1 MTTEQEKLSKRIE
14 DRTLSIRSLFKTFCL
29 DFNINAIMSP
39 VLLKKS
45 IEYYFT
51 DTQVIKNN
59 HLAINRTNDSKKF
72 AFMVKAINITKPI
85 RTSGDSVTFRQ
96 LHINEVF
103 SLYCGLNHIKD
114 QNIRNIVL
122 GHMKNFVYLIFNQ
135 EMNYLQLALT
145 MDLIFQKEISTMKG
159 KDSL

>member
-1 MTTEQEKLSKRIE
+1 
-14 DRTLSIRSLFKTFCL
+14 
-29 DFNINAIMSP
+29 
-39 VLLKKS
+39 LLRKS

-85 RTSGDSVTFRQ
+85 RTSGDNVSFKKIY
-96 LHINEVF
+96 INEIF
-103 SLYCGLNHIKD
+103 SLYCGINHIKD

-122 GHMKNFVYLIFNQ
+122 GHMKNFVYLIFHQ

-145 MDLIFQKEISTMKG
+145 MDLVFKKEISTIRKG
-159 KDSL
+159 Q

>member
-1 MTTEQEKLSKRIE
+1 MTEQQKLNKRIT
-14 DRTLSIRSLFKTFCL
+14 DRTLSIKSLFKTFCL
-29 DFNINAIMSP
+29 EFKIDALISP
-39 VLLKKS
+39 VLLRKS

-85 RTSGDSVTFRQ
+85 RTSGDNVSFKKIY
-96 LHINEVF
+96 INEIF
-103 SLYCGLNHIKD
+103 SLYCGINHIKD

-122 GHMKNFVYLIFNQ
+122 SHMKNFVYLIFHQ

-145 MDLIFQKEISTMKG
+145 MDLVFKREES
-159 KDSL
+159 

>member
-1 MTTEQEKLSKRIE
+1 MSEQEKLSKRIN
-14 DRTLSIRSLFKTFCL
+14 DRTLSIQSLFKTFCL
-29 DFNINAIMSP
+29 EFNIKAIMSP

-45 IEYYFT
+45 IEYYFI
-51 DTQVIKNN
+51 DTQVMKNN

-85 RTSGDSVTFRQ
+85 RTSGNNIEFEQIHV
-96 LHINEVF
+96 NEVF

-135 EMNYLQLALT
+135 EINYLQLALT
-145 MDLIFQKEISTMKG
+145 MDLVFKKEISTTGKG
-159 KDSL
+159 K